1 MKISADGGKGGGGG
15 EEAVAA
21 QSGCKFGKFDRS
33 LGGRG
38 TNITA
43 DAG

>member
-38 TNITA
+38 TNRTA